1 MKITFTVRNKRIS
14 NTMNSHTGTWAISLI
29 VARKKTRIDTGKQ
42 QENYRK
48 IKRNNMESLLGQFY
62 NRIKGSQEDIASES
76 LTYILKKSA
85 SARQAINQIVELNA
99 G

>member
-1 MKITFTVRNKRIS
+1 
-14 NTMNSHTGTWAISLI
+14 MNSHTGTWAISFI
-29 VARKKTRIDTGKQ
+29 VARKKTRSDTAKQ
-42 QENYRK
+42 QENYRN

>member
-1 MKITFTVRNKRIS
+1 
-14 NTMNSHTGTWAISLI
+14 
-29 VARKKTRIDTGKQ
+29 
-42 QENYRK
+42 
-48 IKRNNMESLLGQFY
+48 MESFDSTKKSLYYLTNFITGY
-62 NRIKGSQEDIASES
+62 SGNTDNIRIKGSQEDIASES

>member
-1 MKITFTVRNKRIS
+1 
-14 NTMNSHTGTWAISLI
+14 
-29 VARKKTRIDTGKQ
+29 
-42 QENYRK
+42 
-48 IKRNNMESLLGQFY
+48 MESLLGQFY

>member
-1 MKITFTVRNKRIS
+1 MTNFITGYS
-14 NTMNSHTGTWAISLI
+14 GNTDN
-29 VARKKTRIDTGKQ
+29 
-42 QENYRK
+42 
-48 IKRNNMESLLGQFY
+48 

-76 LTYILKKSA
+76 VTYILKKSA